1 MLLLKPLLEA
11 KEYEIDTI
19 YRSPIKHVRLPEVF
33 IFQSAGNMQKC
44 YMPPCTMRCC
54 RPTCAP
60 EDLLSHQAVANDSP
74 TGMTPPLEAMDAP
87 DGLEH
92 SALMTVHISAYHRR
106 EAAQWC
112 IKNGNGTPRN
122 TCAPSGA
129 RFFGALCHLWLYTSI
144 TPQETTGVLRR
155 VFGRWENRTEKSRPG
170 AIHGFLAYP
179 AVRLTVV
186 ASAFRSEIGTP
197 FGKRDACERKYY
209 I

>member
-1 MLLLKPLLEA
+1 MLHA
-11 KEYEIDTI
+11 AV
-19 YRSPIKHVRLPEVF
+19 HNAMLPT
-33 IFQSAGNMQKC
+33 A
-44 YMPPCTMRCC
+44 
-54 RPTCAP
+54 CAP

-197 FGKRDACERKYY
+197 FGKRDACEAASAASAWERVAGCESAYPLRGFAPVAAASPPCALR
-209 I
+209 